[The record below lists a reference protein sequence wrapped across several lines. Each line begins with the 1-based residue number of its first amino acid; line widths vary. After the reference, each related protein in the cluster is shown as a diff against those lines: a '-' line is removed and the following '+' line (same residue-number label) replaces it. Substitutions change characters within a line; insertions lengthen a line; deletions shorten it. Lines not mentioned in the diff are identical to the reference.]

1 LIDLRGALSCIWRHK
16 FIQIDHEHEST
27 YRCAILLQVPF
38 IVVVRAGLLV
48 TVAAYQCTV
57 AGSVV
62 ERVCR
67 KQDGKLNCQYSDKNM
82 LRFLPNRQRTITLLL
97 AFVTRASS
105 FSNLY
110 SLSRRIMRRRIEQ
123 YMKSSGK
130 YQRLQLRNID
140 SRSHLHPNPRKFLLW
155 YCRSKLPRSS
165 WQNRSADLFTWE
177 HKVNDTYGPQQF
189 WCFNKKRHTCIT
201 LLLALCTRTTS
212 FHELQFNG
220 RSDLEK
226 LRE

>member
-1 LIDLRGALSCIWRHK
+1 MKNSRHLLLVICCVPQIAYQIIDVLIWIRLTTTSIGELRLIDLRGALRCIWRHK

-110 SLSRRIMRRRIEQ
+110 SLSQRIMRRRIEQ

-130 YQRLQLRNID
+130 Y
-140 SRSHLHPNPRKFLLW
+140 
-155 YCRSKLPRSS
+155 
-165 WQNRSADLFTWE
+165 
-177 HKVNDTYGPQQF
+177 
-189 WCFNKKRHTCIT
+189 
-201 LLLALCTRTTS
+201 
-212 FHELQFNG
+212 
-220 RSDLEK
+220 
-226 LRE
+226 